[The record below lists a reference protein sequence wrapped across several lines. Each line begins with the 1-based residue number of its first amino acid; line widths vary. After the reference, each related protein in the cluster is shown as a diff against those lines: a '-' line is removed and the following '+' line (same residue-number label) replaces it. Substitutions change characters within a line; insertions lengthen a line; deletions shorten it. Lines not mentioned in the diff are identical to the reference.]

1 MEESRSSLSRR
12 GVIAGMSAVVAGA
25 AGAVLLPD
33 RAQAAT
39 HPLVSRVPKL
49 RNTSVTAPPIT
60 AEHSIRLS
68 GADFH
73 PGQSGDLFTRTGGAI
88 TALEPLGQD
97 LIASI
102 QPAAGDVMT
111 NIEVYVNPAGLAG
124 DISLVRQEID
134 GTETPLA
141 SGTIPATTGF
151 TTVSVPVPI
160 GPFAE
165 GDPNNTAYFLVV
177 NIGQNAV
184 LRGATV
190 TAFGQAGSLVM
201 IPPQRVLDTRT
212 PNQGPAKVPSGSLRS
227 FTVDTIVPRIAV
239 AALLNVTLDQTAG
252 SGFLTVFAPDDVD
265 NIVAPAVSNINWYTD
280 NQIVANLAISAMVG
294 EADIYFTTGGPGST
308 HVIIDVIGYFA

>member
-1 MEESRSSLSRR
+1 MEESRSALSRR

-73 PGQSGDLFTRTGGAI
+73 PGQGGDQFTRSGAAL
-88 TALEPLGQD
+88 TAVEVAGQD
-97 LIASI
+97 FVASVR
-102 QPAAGDVMT
+102 PNAGDVMT
-111 NIEVYVNPAGLAG
+111 NIEVYVNPAGLGG
-124 DISLVRQEID
+124 DIALVRQEID

-141 SGTIPATTGF
+141 TGTIPATTGF
-151 TTVSVPVPI
+151 RTVTVPVPI

-165 GDPNNTAYFLVV
+165 AATNDTAYYLVINV
-177 NIGQNAV
+177 GQNAV
-184 LRGATV
+184 LRGATI

-201 IPPQRVLDTRT
+201 IAPQRVLDTRR
-212 PNQGPAKVPSGSLRS
+212 PNDGAAKVPSGTIRT

-239 AALLNVTLDQTAG
+239 AALLNVTLDQTQG

-265 NIVAPAVSNINWYTD
+265 NVVAPAVSNINWYTD
-280 NQIVANLAISAMVG
+280 NQIVANLAVSAMVG
-294 EADIYFTTGGPGST
+294 EADIYFATGGPGST
-308 HVIIDVIGYFA
+308 HVIVDVIGYFA